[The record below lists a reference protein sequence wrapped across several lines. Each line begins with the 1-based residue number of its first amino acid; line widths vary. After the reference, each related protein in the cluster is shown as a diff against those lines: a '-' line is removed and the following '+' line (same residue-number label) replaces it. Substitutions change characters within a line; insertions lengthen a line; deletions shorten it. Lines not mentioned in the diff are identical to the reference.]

1 MNLILKHSIRC
12 LGSAALNMCQVARGG
27 GDAFIETGIHCWDIA
42 AGDLIVREAGG
53 TVMDTRGT

>member
-1 MNLILKHSIRC
+1 
-12 LGSAALNMCQVARGG
+12 MCQVARGG

-53 TVMDTRGT
+53 AVMDTRGK